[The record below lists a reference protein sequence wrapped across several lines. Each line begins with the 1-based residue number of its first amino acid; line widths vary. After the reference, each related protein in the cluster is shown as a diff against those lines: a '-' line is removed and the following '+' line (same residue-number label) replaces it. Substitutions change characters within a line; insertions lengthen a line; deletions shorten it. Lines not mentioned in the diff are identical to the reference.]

1 MKKSTVFL
9 GLSILILFSMISSVA
24 VAQSRKMDLV
34 DYEKRKTEYII
45 KEAGLTE
52 EEALKFFPVFNELNK
67 KKFALHKVHRE
78 IIEKIK
84 SGSESISNEEYKKM
98 LEQDAD
104 VKLKEAELDK
114 EYSVKL
120 EKVLSPEKIYRA
132 QQAER
137 KFMQLELQ
145 KYRRSE

>member
-67 KKFALHKVHRE
+67 KKFTLHKGHRE

-98 LEQDAD
+98 LEQDAN

-120 EKVLSPEKIYRA
+120 ENVLSPEKIYRA